1 MDPLTLALM
10 GGSALS
16 NIVGG
21 VSATNTARQN
31 LMQTALNNYNQDR
44 YSQAGATDEFGNTN
58 NYDKALN
65 QWITKL
71 SPTQQRIA
79 DADQSEQLASLL
91 HDAPQNRIMRD
102 NAFQRSRM
110 GSDAFKN
117 EFAKYRYGQPEGEG
131 AIQNDLVGLMARA
144 RGNPD
149 AQGSTS
155 RETLRNKGKV
165 AVVRSGSP
173 TGGNGSVDDIAQI
186 MLDARKGALGEAGQR
201 NSQFNQNE
209 GARLGEFGSI
219 ANGQQANINTN
230 APGSGLMS
238 QQERMA
244 QARAAALENV
254 SKNSQFAY
262 GNLDKTEL
270 SAGKNIAGS
279 LMPRPSLLGKPVKP
293 VAGATPPTGYGD
305 SSDGEPDW
313 YGSGKDPFQGAYS
326 LY

>member
-1 MDPLTLALM
+1 MDPITLALM

-44 YSQAGATDEFGNTN
+44 YSQAGATDEYGNTN

-71 SPTQQRIA
+71 SPTQQRLA
-79 DADQSEQLASLL
+79 DAGQSEQLQSLL

-110 GSDAFKN
+110 GGDAFNN

-131 AIQNDLVGLMARA
+131 AIYNDLVGLMARA

-149 AQGSTS
+149 GQGSTS

-173 TGGNGSVDDIAQI
+173 TGSNGSVDDIAQI
-186 MLDARKGALGEAGQR
+186 MLDARKGALGESGQR
-201 NSQFNQNE
+201 NSQFNSNAQS
-209 GARLGEFGSI
+209 RLGTFGSI

-230 APGSGLMS
+230 APGTGLMS
-238 QQERMA
+238 QQDRMA
-244 QARAAALENV
+244 QARAQALENV
-254 SKNSQFAY
+254 NRNSQSAY
-262 GNLDKTEL
+262 GNLDKVEL
-270 SAGKNIAGS
+270 SAGKNIGS
-279 LMPRPSLLGKPVKP
+279 ALTTVPRSGSSGRQNKY
-293 VAGATPPTGYGD
+293 GIPPGGGLGYGD
-305 SSDGEPDW
+305 SQGDDGNPD
-313 YGSGKDPFQGAYS
+313 YFQGAYS